1 MANLANTMNKVKI
14 LVVGDSGVGKTSLV
28 HLICHGEVLGNSSW
42 TIGCSVEVRIH
53 EFREGTPSQ
62 RPYFVEFWDVGGSG
76 SHRNARHVFYTPVH
90 GVFYDA
96 HGIQWQHSSISS
108 VECVEAMTREM
119 SAGII
124 LTHDLTNRKSQ
135 VNLHRWLAE
144 VLLREASGGSGGGAG
159 GGRNRSSLLVEDFDA
174 ENFGGFAQVYG
185 LKKVPVFVVGTKLD
199 LMGTY
204 RSYNRSRGSTIAE
217 ECSADEI
224 NVNTQDPRS
233 LAPGSSNAVKLSRF
247 LDKVIEKQAV
257 LRGEVDREGGGFSSY
272 SSSYSFPPPPSSSS
286 SSSLAT
292 SRRAKTSFSSI
303 SSPPVMPSSPT
314 SPSSSYLI
322 G

>member
-28 HLICHGEVLGNSSW
+28 HLICHGEILGNSSW

-90 GVFYDA
+90 G
-96 HGIQWQHSSISS
+96 
-108 VECVEAMTREM
+108 
-119 SAGII
+119 II
-124 LTHDLTNRKSQ
+124 LAHDLTNRKSQ

-144 VLLREASGGSGGGAG
+144 VLLRETGGGSGGAG
-159 GGRNRSSLLVEDFDA
+159 GGRNRTSLLVEDFDA

-257 LRGEVDREGGGFSSY
+257 LRGEVDKEGGGFSSY
-272 SSSYSFPPPPSSSS
+272 SSSYYSFPPPPSSSS
-286 SSSLAT
+286 SSTLST
-292 SRRAKTSFSSI
+292 SRRTKTSYSSLPG
-303 SSPPVMPSSPT
+303 PPLMPSSPT